1 MNGLMLL
8 AWIVGL
14 GFLGA
19 CYLVAVGTDDAGHGP
34 EDDLPAPEYVD
45 RIAQHEQ
52 WRLDRAARLGI
63 EQEYLP

>member
-19 CYLVAVGTDDAGHGP
+19 CYLAAVGTDDAGHGP
-34 EDDLPAPEYVD
+34 EDDLPRLDVSD
-45 RIAQHEQ
+45 QVVRHER
-52 WRLDRAARLGI
+52 WRRDRAARLGI
-63 EQEYLP
+63 EQEP